1 MLHLLSLWVVCAI
14 WWGEQLCFQ
23 RSYRI
28 SFFLNVAEAHL
39 HLEIVTCVR
48 TAESTPSQTRE
59 HWKQHSLK
67 VNPDGIV
74 PRDAAEVNSSYRSVF
89 QLISAQPKALVT
101 GDRFASQKN
110 TTWHSEL
117 DTDILRGEFQSVSY
131 WANTWSPTGRDD
143 EQHFHS
149 LCSFDV
155 WLLNVNSGRDF

>member
-1 MLHLLSLWVVCAI
+1 MLPAVSDRRDLDGEPASKRGVAGVRTHERYKKKKSLINSSRQSSNRNHTVVDLESWSMLHLLSLWVVCAI

-28 SFFLNVAEAHL
+28 SFFLNVAEAHF

-89 QLISAQPKALVT
+89 QLISTQPKALVT
-101 GDRFASQKN
+101 GDRFASQ
-110 TTWHSEL
+110 
-117 DTDILRGEFQSVSY
+117 
-131 WANTWSPTGRDD
+131 
-143 EQHFHS
+143 
-149 LCSFDV
+149 
-155 WLLNVNSGRDF
+155 